1 MHFPTPQLQ
10 QWETQDRQAWAWKC
24 QRGTHDQ
31 QELAVVDVSALK
43 RCQEEDADMRPVLS
57 LKAWYDELSV
67 FPHFTKELKAG
78 DPATITLS
86 SLIGVGAQSKWLLQL
101 DCEYVICQPLVHL
114 VHTSDHNMSYHEHV
128 KVPLPSHTLYHTSL
142 ALTPT
147 QSKAWA
153 WYWRLTFIQ
162 HLSSKDY
169 SSGSKRLK

>member
-1 MHFPTPQLQ
+1 MDSGLLIEQGLLLMHFPTPQLQ

-101 DCEYVICQPLVHL
+101 DCMLYVNPWCTWSTHL
-114 VHTSDHNMSYHEHV
+114 ITTCPIMNMS
-128 KVPLPSHTLYHTSL
+128 KSPSPP
-142 ALTPT
+142 TPCIT
-147 QSKAWA
+147 PHWPSPRHRAKPEPD
-153 WYWRLTFIQ
+153 TE
-162 HLSSKDY
+162 
-169 SSGSKRLK
+169 G